1 MTTAITLRSVGKH
14 YGRAGADRPQTLK
27 ETTLRGFKTGRKERF
42 WAVQDV
48 SLDVT
53 AGRTV
58 GIIGPNGAGK
68 STLLRLIAG
77 VERPDSGTVEVQG
90 RIGAL
95 LELGASFHLELTGV
109 ENIML
114 SSVVAGLTRREA
126 RARLPDIVEFAQL
139 EDFIGSPLRTYST
152 GVVMAGVTIMFVSHD
167 PARIRELCDEV
178 VWLRGGRVAAAG
190 PPMEVTARYVQ
201 SQAEAARRLTPRDVP
216 DAYTPAGVKLEA
228 HRNRFGSL
236 EAQIGAV
243 RILNAWNEPCSTME
257 SGSPVRLEMDVAIP
271 DNAAPAIASATV
283 RRADELICLDT
294 YSEVRAQPQGGRVTL
309 HIERLDL
316 AAGEYVFDVGLYSGD
331 WTRTYDYHFGA
342 YPFSVTG
349 RAAGA
354 GMMAPPLS
362 WSVGAG
368 VSTR

>member
-1 MTTAITLRSVGKH
+1 MTTAVTLRSVGKH

-139 EDFIGSPLRTYST
+139 EDFIDSPLRRLST
-152 GVVMAGVTIMFVSHD
+152 GMVMHMAFSMASHLEPDVLVV
-167 PARIRELCDEV
+167 
-178 VWLRGGRVAAAG
+178 
-190 PPMEVTARYVQ
+190 
-201 SQAEAARRLTPRDVP
+201 
-216 DAYTPAGVKLEA
+216 
-228 HRNRFGSL
+228 
-236 EAQIGAV
+236 
-243 RILNAWNEPCSTME
+243 
-257 SGSPVRLEMDVAIP
+257 
-271 DNAAPAIASATV
+271 
-283 RRADELICLDT
+283 
-294 YSEVRAQPQGGRVTL
+294 
-309 HIERLDL
+309 
-316 AAGEYVFDVGLYSGD
+316 
-331 WTRTYDYHFGA
+331 DYA
-342 YPFSVTG
+342 
-349 RAAGA
+349 
-354 GMMAPPLS
+354 L
-362 WSVGAG
+362 SVGDL
-368 VSTR
+368 SF